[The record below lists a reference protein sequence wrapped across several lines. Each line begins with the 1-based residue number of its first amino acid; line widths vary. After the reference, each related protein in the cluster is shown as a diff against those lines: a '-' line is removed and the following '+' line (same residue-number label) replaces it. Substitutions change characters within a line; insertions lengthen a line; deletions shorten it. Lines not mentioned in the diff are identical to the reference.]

1 MHKQYSP
8 LKAAQQ
14 GVVLIE
20 AMIAIVIFAFGVLGI
35 VGLQAA
41 MVKNTSEA
49 KYRSEAS
56 YIAQQYIGALW
67 TGDPNLLSNN
77 GLVGTVTDISNLL
90 PNGSLTINQP
100 NLGQIQVIITW
111 QDPGDTQNQIHNYT
125 TYTNISG
132 S

>member
-67 TGDPNLLSNN
+67 VGDPNLLASNP
-77 GLVGTVTDISNLL
+77 LVGSIQDISNTL
-90 PNGSLTINQP
+90 PNGSVTINQP
-100 NLGQIQVIITW
+100 TPGQITVRVTW
-111 QDPGDTQNQIHNYT
+111 QAPGESQHNFT
-125 TYTNISG
+125 TNTNISG

>member
-8 LKAAQQ
+8 PKATQQ

-20 AMIAIVIFAFGVLGI
+20 AMIAILIFAFGVLGI

-41 MVKNTSEA
+41 MVRNTSDA

-56 YIAQQYIGALW
+56 YLAQQYIGVLW
-67 TGDPNLLSNN
+67 AADPTDLSNSPLLGASQN
-77 GLVGTVTDISNLL
+77 ISDKL
-90 PNGSLTINQP
+90 PNGLLTIQQLTP
-100 NLGQIQVIITW
+100 GQIQVIVTW
-111 QDPGDTQNQIHNYT
+111 QAPGDDQQHNFT